1 MNEDV
6 LNRLLVGL
14 KEEIAPAM
22 ITRGKAAR
30 EIADA
35 LNIRY
40 EAALM
45 LLYGLCATGNVRWR
59 DRSGEIID
67 EDAVTIAAFGDKP
80 VFIAADDV
88 RSHLADWS
96 PDPQPK
102 MRTQAILKLINEGD
116 TPRKIKWKPFCDL
129 VRNACNGW
137 RRPGVPALGFSDKQ
151 IQREVKAL
159 RQK

>member
-14 KEEIAPAM
+14 KEDKAPDMIAP
-22 ITRGKAAR
+22 TKAAR

-45 LLYGLCATGNVRWR
+45 LLYGLCATGNVRWSG
-59 DRSGEIID
+59 RSGEIID
-67 EDAVTIAAFGDKP
+67 EDAITIAAFGDKP

-88 RSHLADWS
+88 RSHLANWS
-96 PDPQPK
+96 DQPQPK
-102 MRTQAILKLINEGD
+102 RKAAVIKALLADLNPPRT
-116 TPRKIKWKPFCDL
+116 TPWKQFCDQ
-129 VRNACNGW
+129 VRSECKGW
-137 RRPGVPALGFSDKQ
+137 RAAGKPAWGFGDRQ
-151 IQREVKAL
+151 IRRAVKDL
-159 RQK
+159 RAK